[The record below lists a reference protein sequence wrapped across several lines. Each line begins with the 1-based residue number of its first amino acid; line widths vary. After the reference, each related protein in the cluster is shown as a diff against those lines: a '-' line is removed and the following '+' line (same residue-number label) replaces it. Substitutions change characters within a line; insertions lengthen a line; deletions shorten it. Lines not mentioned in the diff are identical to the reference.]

1 MSVKEMPNGT
11 FTVQFRCKDAEGN
24 DVHKFRRGFASR
36 KEAEEWERDYK
47 ATRGQTMAMH
57 FSDFMKIYEEDMRPR
72 LRETTWETK
81 SHMIKTKILPF
92 FGRMRMED
100 VRSIDIVRW
109 QNKLMDMKRPNG
121 EPYSPTYLRT
131 INNQVTAIF
140 NHAARYYGL
149 HPNPAVKTMKIGAK
163 EAGEMS
169 FWTKDEYLRFSEAM
183 MDKPRSFIMFEILY
197 WTGIRVGE
205 LLALVPESFD
215 LVNMEMRIT
224 SSYQRLNGRDLITD
238 PKTPKSV
245 RTINMPEFLNEEI
258 REYLDSRPDVR
269 VGERVFKA
277 TKHYL
282 AHEMKRGCAAT
293 GVKRI
298 RIHDLRHSHVSLL
311 IDMGFSALAIADRLG
326 QESIDVTFR
335 YAHLFP
341 SVQESMATALNE
353 SRGDDL

>member
-183 MDKPRSFIMFEILY
+183 MDKPRSFLAFEILY
-197 WTGIRVGE
+197 WTGVRVGE
-205 LLALVPESFD
+205 LLALTPGSFN
-215 LVNMEMRIT
+215 LERLEMRIS
-224 SSYQRLNGRDLITD
+224 SSYQRLNGQDLITD

-245 RTINMPEFLNEEI
+245 RTIKIPGFLKDEVE
-258 REYLDSRPDVR
+258 EYLACRLDLEGDDRIFSM
-269 VGERVFKA
+269 

-282 AHEMKRGCAAT
+282 AHEMKRGCAET

-311 IDMGFSALAIADRLG
+311 IDMGFSALAIAERMGHEATD
-326 QESIDVTFR
+326 ITFR

-341 SVQESMATALNE
+341 NVQENMAAALDE
-353 SRGDDL
+353 SKGGAF